1 MFFHPLHE
9 EKKKT
14 SICGGEIG
22 ESDWKSLEE
31 EKRWK
36 DNGVLGKIE
45 MLSDNVSFKIQRI
58 YYFLFISWISWLIEI
73 IIEIKIKNAR

>member
-14 SICGGEIG
+14 SICGGEIE

-36 DNGVLGKIE
+36 DNGKIE